1 MGDSQL
7 PSIHLE
13 GTPRRQ
19 DYRAARDRLR
29 GACGDVTLAGHPDDL
44 PVGHAALDA
53 DAPTLAGPPAT
64 HYAYF
69 LSDGSKEHALKLGI
83 NTVGRL
89 STNTVAIPDEHV
101 SRRHCA
107 IVIHQDGRIE
117 LHDVASKNGTLLNG
131 QRIPAPSP
139 LRAGDIIT
147 LCTRRVTVVARALC
161 DPLDGLV

>member
-1 MGDSQL
+1 MDDGQL

-13 GTPRRQ
+13 GTPRRR
-19 DYRAARDRLR
+19 DYRAARDRLH
-29 GACGDVTLAGHPDDL
+29 GACGDFTLAGHPDDL
-44 PVGHAALDA
+44 PLGHVALEPGA
-53 DAPTLAGPPAT
+53 VTLIGPPAT
-64 HYAYF
+64 HFAYF
-69 LSDGSKEHALKLGI
+69 LSDGSKEHPLNVGI

-139 LRAGDIIT
+139 LRAGDVIT
-147 LCTRRVTVVARALC
+147 LCTRRITFVARPLN
-161 DPLDGLV
+161 DPLDGLL